1 MALRLEEDVMPV
13 IRKALS
19 MLSGRAR
26 ISGAFLFGSYAEGK
40 AGPYSDIDLAVFAEG
55 AERWGMFERADLA
68 SFVQSQA
75 GDRIEVH
82 FFPAQELGNAEP
94 ASFASFVQK
103 HGKRI
108 DLDPGNWGS

>member
-1 MALRLEEDVMPV
+1 MPT

-19 MLSGRAR
+19 VLSGRTR
-26 ISGAFLFGSYAEGK
+26 ITGAFLFGSYAEGNP
-40 AGPYSDIDLAVFAEG
+40 GPYSDIDLAVFAEG

-82 FFPAQELGNAEP
+82 FFPAKELGNAEP
-94 ASFASFVQK
+94 ASFAQFVQK
-103 HGKRI
+103 HGVRI
-108 DLDPGNWGS
+108 DLNPGS